1 MQSEHACLLVCMRL
15 FVFAWRVWWDIW
27 CDRRCNEHFE
37 MKNESSGFKRILP
50 AKLIKLN
57 CPIISLSHTLFDLSL
72 SFSLCLRHHALG
84 LLTHLDTKNH
94 MASYSFATC
103 TSDAS
108 LDFACCSLQIY
119 WVHPETD
126 GDTSC
131 YYHHLICA
139 RALMCAGHLRGRHM

>member
-50 AKLIKLN
+50 AKLIKLSYN
-57 CPIISLSHTLFDLSL
+57 LSLSLFDLSL

-84 LLTHLDTKNH
+84 LLTHLDTKITWPRTLSQL
-94 MASYSFATC
+94 A
-103 TSDAS
+103 
-108 LDFACCSLQIY
+108 
-119 WVHPETD
+119 HPMPRLILLVVVSRSTGYTPRLMETPHV
-126 GDTSC
+126 TIIIC
-131 YYHHLICA
+131 YEP
-139 RALMCAGHLRGRHM
+139 AL

>member
-27 CDRRCNEHFE
+27 CDRRCNGHFE

-50 AKLIKLN
+50 AKLIKLSYN
-57 CPIISLSHTLFDLSL
+57 LSL
-72 SFSLCLRHHALG
+72 SLSLFVAVFFSVSETSRTGPPHTPGH
-84 LLTHLDTKNH
+84 KNH

-126 GDTSC
+126 GDTLC

-139 RALMCAGHLRGRHM
+139 RALMCAGHLRGRRM